1 MTDTPQSVVS
11 GVPYAVTSSG
21 DGVPAGVDAFLG
33 ETVFTLDLGGRPY
46 VVRGS
51 GDTVDGKVRV
61 HEKSTVAGKDVRVW
75 YVTEGP
81 QGFTAEHVAA
91 F

>member
-1 MTDTPQSVVS
+1 MTDTPSSVIS
-11 GVPYAVTSSG
+11 GVPYPVTT
-21 DGVPAGVDAFLG
+21 AGEQAPTGLDAFLG
-33 ETVFTLDLGGRPY
+33 ETVFTIDMAGHPY
-46 VVRGS
+46 VVRGT
-51 GDTVDGKVRV
+51 GDALDDRVRV

-75 YVTEGP
+75 YVAQQG

>member
-1 MTDTPQSVVS
+1 MTDTPSSVIS
-11 GVPYAVTSSG
+11 GVPYPVTT
-21 DGVPAGVDAFLG
+21 AGEQAPTGLDAFLG
-33 ETVFTLDLGGRPY
+33 ETVFTIDMAGHPY
-46 VVRGS
+46 VVRGT
-51 GDTVDGKVRV
+51 GDALDGRVRV

-75 YVTEGP
+75 YVTQQT

>member
-1 MTDTPQSVVS
+1 MTDTPSSVIS
-11 GVPYAVTSSG
+11 GVPYPVTT
-21 DGVPAGVDAFLG
+21 AGELAPTGLDAFLG
-33 ETVFTLDLGGRPY
+33 ETVFTIDMAGHPY
-46 VVRGS
+46 VVRGT
-51 GDTVDGKVRV
+51 GDALEGQVRV

-75 YVTEGP
+75 HVAQQG

>member
-1 MTDTPQSVVS
+1 MTDTPQSVIS
-11 GVPYAVTSSG
+11 GVPYPVTAAG
-21 DGVPAGVDAFLG
+21 DGAPTGLDAFLG
-33 ETVFTLDLGGRPY
+33 ETVFTIDMAGRPY

-51 GDTVDGKVRV
+51 GDTVDGRARV

-75 YVTEGP
+75 YVSEGP
-81 QGFTAEHVAA
+81 SGYLAEHIAA

>member
-1 MTDTPQSVVS
+1 MTDTPESVIS
-11 GVPYAVTSSG
+11 GVPYPVTAAG
-21 DGVPAGVDAFLG
+21 DGAPSGLEAFLG
-33 ETVFTLDLGGRPY
+33 DTAFTIDLAGHPY

-51 GDTVDGKVRV
+51 GDVLGGRVRV
-61 HEKSTVAGKDVRVW
+61 HEKSVVAGKDVRVW

-81 QGFTAEHVAA
+81 EGFTAEHIAA

>member
-1 MTDTPQSVVS
+1 MTDTPHSVIS
-11 GVPYAVTSSG
+11 GVPYPVTATGEDRPSG
-21 DGVPAGVDAFLG
+21 LDAFLG
-33 ETVFTLDLGGRPY
+33 DTVFTIDMAGHPY
-46 VVRGS
+46 VVRGT
-51 GDTVDGKVRV
+51 GDALEGKVRV

-75 YVTEGP
+75 YVSEGA

>member
-1 MTDTPQSVVS
+1 MTDTPQSVIS
-11 GVPYAVTSSG
+11 GVPYPVTETG
-21 DGVPAGVDAFLG
+21 DRAPTDLGAFLG
-33 ETVFTLDLGGRPY
+33 ETVFTIDMAGHPY
-46 VVRGS
+46 VVRGT
-51 GDTVDGKVRV
+51 GDLLDDVARV

-75 YVTEGP
+75 HVSKGS